1 MGTRKSAERTSGR
14 RVFTVRER
22 VEGESWKA
30 QDAPVSVGKE
40 RKLLLFLVWGVFGRI
55 GPDFPAYVCA
65 LPKRW

>member
-1 MGTRKSAERTSGR
+1 
-14 RVFTVRER
+14 